1 MMTSLSVS
9 QEREKEEVRY
19 RDAVHAMECG
29 NKKIKTTVAW
39 FMLSGRGGARVEPDG
54 AVCLLKE
61 RVADDDSEA
70 MWILGVC
77 NEFGIGTEQD
87 LEQAESLYGKSRDAE
102 NAIGLF
108 LSENVRVA
116 GGAGVIRVRNTGL

>member
-1 MMTSLSVS
+1 MIAASVN
-9 QEREKEEVRY
+9 QEGGNEEVRY

-29 NKKIKTTVAW
+29 NKKVKTTVAW
-39 FMLSGRGGARVEPDG
+39 FMLSGRGGAKVEPDG

-70 MWILGVC
+70 MWILGIC

-87 LEQAESLYGKSRDAE
+87 LEQAELLYGKSRDSE

-108 LSENVRVA
+108 LSENIRVA
-116 GGAGVIRVRNTGL
+116 GGSGTIRVRNTGL